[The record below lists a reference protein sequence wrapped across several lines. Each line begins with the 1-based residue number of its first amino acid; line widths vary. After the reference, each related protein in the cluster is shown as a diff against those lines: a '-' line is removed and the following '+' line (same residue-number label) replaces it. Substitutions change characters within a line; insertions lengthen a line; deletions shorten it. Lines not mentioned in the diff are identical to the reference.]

1 MQLCD
6 SRLKIN
12 KRICFIQPTL
22 KKSICTKKAQRTKK
36 LKDRVRDGGLL
47 QNTKVQV
54 LLLTEDV
61 PRSALAKHSMAML
74 VKGPLST

>member
-1 MQLCD
+1 MY
-6 SRLKIN
+6 
-12 KRICFIQPTL
+12 
-22 KKSICTKKAQRTKK
+22 KKAQRTKK
-36 LKDRVRDGGLL
+36 LKDRVMDSGLL
-47 QNTKVQV
+47 QNTKGQV